1 MLVSPD
7 LARVGPLRQ
16 AVRDLHCAD
25 EAAVV
30 GRLIEEARMP
40 PDARERIAARA
51 TSLVEE
57 VRRERLGQG
66 GLDAFLHEFELSS
79 REGVVLMCLAEA
91 LLRVPDAET
100 VDKLIADKIAEADWE
115 AHLGRS
121 DSLFVNASTWAL
133 MLTGRVISVDER
145 AERDLGQMGRTI
157 GEALERARPDEAKG
171 YRYSYDM
178 LGEAAR
184 TMADAERY
192 FASYQGAI
200 KAIGKAAAG
209 RGPIDSPGISVKLS
223 ALHPR
228 YEFAQRDRVL
238 GELLPRLEALA
249 AEARDQGIGLTVDA
263 EEADRLDLSLDVIE
277 AVSGMPGL
285 KGWDGLGFV
294 VQTYLKRSGAVV
306 DYLADMAEGHGRR
319 LMVRLVKGAYWD
331 SEIKHAQELGFDG
344 YPVFTRKVSTDV
356 SYLAAARK
364 LMAVPRAFYPQFA
377 THNAHSLATVL
388 ELAGEGRD
396 FEFQRL
402 HGMGE
407 VLYRQVVG
415 RDKLAVPCRIYAP
428 VGGHEELLAYLVRR
442 LLENGANSSFVNR
455 IQDEKLPI
463 EEIVA
468 DPVAKAQALEE
479 VAHPRIPLPA
489 QLFGEARRNSKGLDL
504 TEVSVVVPLGEAME
518 TAAGKNW
525 RGGRSSGPMR
535 PWLAMRS
542 RAPRKRPGVGTRRR
556 PTSGPPAWSV
566 WPTLWRREPAIS
578 WPFVCAR
585 PERRR
590 ATPSPRSARRS
601 TSAATMRCARA
612 AISPAPRAFRVPP
625 ASATRSRCMAAAS
638 SCASAHG
645 TSRWPSSPG
654 RSPQRW
660 PPATR

>member
-145 AERDLGQMGRTI
+145 AERDLGQMLKSLVRKSGEPVIRTAVTQAMRILGRQFVMGRTI

-249 AEARDQGIGLTVDA
+249 SR
-263 EEADRLDLSLDVIE
+263 
-277 AVSGMPGL
+277 
-285 KGWDGLGFV
+285 
-294 VQTYLKRSGAVV
+294 
-306 DYLADMAEGHGRR
+306 
-319 LMVRLVKGAYWD
+319 
-331 SEIKHAQELGFDG
+331 
-344 YPVFTRKVSTDV
+344 
-356 SYLAAARK
+356 
-364 LMAVPRAFYPQFA
+364 
-377 THNAHSLATVL
+377 
-388 ELAGEGRD
+388 
-396 FEFQRL
+396 
-402 HGMGE
+402 
-407 VLYRQVVG
+407 
-415 RDKLAVPCRIYAP
+415 
-428 VGGHEELLAYLVRR
+428 
-442 LLENGANSSFVNR
+442 
-455 IQDEKLPI
+455 
-463 EEIVA
+463 
-468 DPVAKAQALEE
+468 
-479 VAHPRIPLPA
+479 
-489 QLFGEARRNSKGLDL
+489 
-504 TEVSVVVPLGEAME
+504 
-518 TAAGKNW
+518 
-525 RGGRSSGPMR
+525 
-535 PWLAMRS
+535 RS
-542 RAPRKRPGVGTRRR
+542 RACRASRGGTALDSWCR
-556 PTSGPPAWSV
+556 PT
-566 WPTLWRREPAIS
+566 
-578 WPFVCAR
+578 
-585 PERRR
+585 
-590 ATPSPRSARRS
+590 
-601 TSAATMRCARA
+601 
-612 AISPAPRAFRVPP
+612 
-625 ASATRSRCMAAAS
+625 
-638 SCASAHG
+638 
-645 TSRWPSSPG
+645 
-654 RSPQRW
+654 
-660 PPATR
+660 